1 MKKINFTEK
10 TRKIVS
16 TVIIAVI
23 LIGIS
28 VGGFFGGF
36 YTNKNIS
43 EKNFSKYSV
52 EAIVVEVNPDTS
64 EVFFETP
71 SGHNFFIVTDEIFAV
86 NEQYTLTF
94 STNNTPTVEDDEIY
108 HISRNIEMS
117 MY

>member
-1 MKKINFTEK
+1 MKKITMPKMNK
-10 TRKIVS
+10 KVISSILSVIVLI
-16 TVIIAVI
+16 TVLVC
-23 LIGIS
+23 
-28 VGGFFGGF
+28 GFFGGF
-36 YTNKNIS
+36 YTNKSIS

-52 EAIVVEVNPDTS
+52 EATVVEVNPDTS
-64 EVFFETP
+64 EVFFVTP
-71 SGHNFFIVTDEIFAV
+71 SGHTFFIVTDEIFAV